1 MDYDKQLEKSYR
13 FIHPEDLAM
22 YKEHTR
28 LDSMIKIMEEH
39 DGVNVCTYRYQLY
52 KEMKWARV
60 KCVYLPRKKNKILV
74 LTKDIS
80 KEHVQEIN
88 AKNMLEKALKDANQ
102 AVQAKQDF
110 LSNMSHEIRTPL
122 SGIKGMLSFLLDQ
135 PEYKDNSYLKKAF
148 ISTKHLSGLLND
160 ILDMA
165 KIDSGTIEIHKEF
178 MLMNQLVQY
187 IDAIIRPM
195 AQEKNISFEYHH
207 NYSYDGIYIDAG
219 RLNQIMINL
228 LSNAVKYTK
237 ESGNVTFEIRAE
249 QIKDHL
255 LRVFYVIEDNGV
267 GMSEEFLKIAFL
279 AFEQENHNYGVM
291 GTGLGL
297 TITKRLVELMGGK
310 IDIQSELGVGTKV
323 TVVIDSFAANLAELP
338 EEARNALQ
346 QVEPE
351 EHKFRGKRALVVEDN
366 DINMEIVVLSLEA
379 LEIEVEKAYN
389 GKEAVSLFENSTPY
403 YYDVIFMDIMM
414 PVMDGLKATQL
425 IRSLD
430 REDSKNIG
438 IVAMTANAF
447 LEDVNKSLESGM
459 NYHLIKPFDKTK
471 LLRILFKVMK

>member
-1 MDYDKQLEKSYR
+1 
-13 FIHPEDLAM
+13 
-22 YKEHTR
+22 
-28 LDSMIKIMEEH
+28 
-39 DGVNVCTYRYQLY
+39 
-52 KEMKWARV
+52 
-60 KCVYLPRKKNKILV
+60 
-74 LTKDIS
+74 
-80 KEHVQEIN
+80 
-88 AKNMLEKALKDANQ
+88 
-102 AVQAKQDF
+102 
-110 LSNMSHEIRTPL
+110 
-122 SGIKGMLSFLLDQ
+122 
-135 PEYKDNSYLKKAF
+135 
-148 ISTKHLSGLLND
+148 
-160 ILDMA
+160 
-165 KIDSGTIEIHKEF
+165 
-178 MLMNQLVQY
+178 
-187 IDAIIRPM
+187 
-195 AQEKNISFEYHH
+195 
-207 NYSYDGIYIDAG
+207 
-219 RLNQIMINL
+219 
-228 LSNAVKYTK
+228 
-237 ESGNVTFEIRAE
+237 
-249 QIKDHL
+249 
-255 LRVFYVIEDNGV
+255 
-267 GMSEEFLKIAFL
+267 
-279 AFEQENHNYGVM
+279 
-291 GTGLGL
+291 
-297 TITKRLVELMGGK
+297 VELMGGK